1 MLDNNQTNPKTPPTA
16 CLRRSTTAVQ
26 PVGHRREYVPVCV
39 PVRDVTR
46 YSCVR
51 EPNPRCAAAPLGC
64 AARAADGSGK
74 WVGARAHARWQILA
88 FFYVLGSRA
97 SPRDAGLQLSRRRG
111 RRGFRRLWG
120 LGMRY
125 TLADSPVT
133 RLSRAGLAELS
144 VDGGQMDLAPCSA
157 VVRPS
162 VLFAALAKWQVSEV
176 ASEKGK

>member
-1 MLDNNQTNPKTPPTA
+1 MLGNNQIKPKTPPTA

-51 EPNPRCAAAPLGC
+51 EPKSSLRRR
-64 AARAADGSGK
+64 AARLCCASSRRERE
-74 WVGARAHARWQILA
+74 VGGRAHARWQILA

-162 VLFAALAKWQVSEV
+162 VLLAALAKWQVSEV